1 MNMKETKRP
10 LILITNDDGYQAKGI
25 NELIK
30 SLWGVGEL
38 VVFAPDGPRS
48 GMSSAITSLI
58 PIKYKLIRQEEGLKV
73 YSCTGTPVD
82 CVKLAINEVLER
94 EPDLLVSGI
103 NHGGNMAICVN
114 YSGTMGATAEGCIF
128 GIPSI
133 GLSLLDHQPDADF
146 RETCRLGRTVIDYV
160 LEKGLPHGTYLNLNV
175 PVGEH
180 IPGIKLCHQA
190 DGRWIK
196 EFKRSEDG
204 NGKPVYWLTGEFRND
219 DTHPDNDML
228 ALDNGYAS
236 LVPCKLDVTD
246 YDLLSEMR
254 KTFNPNL

>member
-1 MNMKETKRP
+1 MNKDKKP

-25 NELIK
+25 NCLIE
-30 SLWGVGEL
+30 SLRGVGEL

-48 GMSSAITSLI
+48 GMSSAITSLF
-58 PIKYKLIRQEEGLKV
+58 PLKCRLERQEDGLTV
-73 YSCTGTPVD
+73 YSCSGTPVD

-94 EPDLLVSGI
+94 EPDLLLSGI

-114 YSGTMGATAEGCIF
+114 YSGTMGAAAEGCIF
-128 GIPSI
+128 GVPSI
-133 GLSLLDHQPDADF
+133 GLSLLNHKPDADF
-146 RETCRLGRTVIDYV
+146 RECCRLGRMVVDYV
-160 LEKGLPHGTYLNLNV
+160 LEHGLPHGTYLNLNV

-180 IPGIKLCHQA
+180 IKGIKPCRQA

-204 NGKPVYWLTGEFRND
+204 NGKTVYWLTGEFRND

-228 ALDNGYAS
+228 ILNSGYAS
-236 LVPCKLDVTD
+236 LVPCKVDVTD
-246 YDLLSEMR
+246 YALLKDLPA
-254 KTFNPNL
+254 FNG